1 MQIIRM
7 SMKNTLLIISCV
19 LINEIE
25 STNEYRKQSWNN
37 FPRPLK
43 FRRYFTKGKKVE
55 KKKIVQVF
63 NLDNLIGNFV

>member
-25 STNEYRKQSWNN
+25 SNIENIVKQFSKTIKISSIFYERKKN
-37 FPRPLK
+37 R
-43 FRRYFTKGKKVE
+43 KKE
-55 KKKIVQVF
+55 SKY
-63 NLDNLIGNFV
+63 LIWII

>member
-25 STNEYRKQSWNN
+25 SNIENIVKQFSKTIKISSIFYERKKS
-37 FPRPLK
+37 R
-43 FRRYFTKGKKVE
+43 

>member
-25 STNEYRKQSWNN
+25 STNEYRKHREIILQD
-37 FPRPLK
+37 
-43 FRRYFTKGKKVE
+43 Y
-55 KKKIVQVF
+55 
-63 NLDNLIGNFV
+63 